1 MTKTR
6 RAGFSRKRRRGGR
19 KTTRRRG
26 GKRRSRRGG
35 NNWLLKNSLLQLVNS
50 SSFDNFEKFAKSKGK
65 TVNKEDIIKSIIMRM
80 IRI

>member
-6 RAGFSRKRRRGGR
+6 RAGFSKKRRRGGR

-50 SSFDNFEKFAKSKGK
+50 PSLNNFAR
-65 TVNKEDIIKSIIMRM
+65 N
-80 IRI
+80 IRKRK